1 MRPSESAPTMKRPSV
16 VWVVPVAAALLLL
29 ATAAASAQPPTAPS
43 PFAAPASGGD
53 VFTMT
58 NAPSGNAVL
67 VYHIGPGGALIPAG
81 TFATRGTGTGVS
93 LADQGALALTS
104 DHQYLLVV
112 NAGDHS
118 ITVFQVHPYGS
129 GPVLSFV
136 DRVASRGAEPV
147 SLTIHGSFV
156 YVLNAGTSSTPGNIA
171 GFLLADHGLL
181 LPLPGARQPLST
193 SAPTGPAEVAFSPSG
208 SVLVVTEKSTSL
220 LDAYP
225 VNARGIAQPPVT
237 TASNGSTP
245 YGFAFTPSGALVVS
259 DAGPGALSS
268 YSVAANG
275 QITVVSGSVG
285 DGQLA
290 PCWVAIAPGG
300 AWAFTSNAHSDTLST
315 YAVTAGGALTLSA
328 AVAATTGSADTD
340 LAIGG
345 NHGQYLFVYDAGAP
359 EVQEFAIGAGGT
371 LTPLYGVFS
380 LPPATEG
387 LAAF

>member
-1 MRPSESAPTMKRPSV
+1 MKRPSI
-16 VWVVPVAAALLLL
+16 VWLIPAVAGLLLL
-29 ATAAASAQPPTAPS
+29 VSSTAAAAPPTAPA
-43 PFAAPASGGD
+43 PAAAVASGGD

-58 NAPSGNAVL
+58 NAPSGNVVL
-67 VYHIGPGGALIPAG
+67 AFHIGPGGALIPAG
-81 TFATRGTGTGVS
+81 TFATHGTGTGVS

-104 DHQYLLVV
+104 DHRYLLVV
-112 NAGDHS
+112 NAGDNTIS
-118 ITVFQVHPYGS
+118 VFQVHPYGS

-136 DRVASRGAEPV
+136 DRAAARGVEPV
-147 SLTIHGSFV
+147 SLTVHGPFV
-156 YVLNAGTSSTPGNIA
+156 YVLDAGSASGNGNIA
-171 GFLLADHGLL
+171 GFYLADHGLL

-193 SAPTGPAEVAFSPSG
+193 SAPTGPAEIAFSPSG
-208 SVLVVTEKSTSL
+208 SVLVVTEKSTSV

-225 VNARGIAQPPVT
+225 VNMRGIAQPPVST
-237 TASNGSTP
+237 PSNGSTP
-245 YGFAFTPSGALVVS
+245 YGFAFTPQGALVVS

-268 YSVAANG
+268 YSVAASG
-275 QITVVSGSVG
+275 QLSLVSGSVP

-300 AWAFTSNAHSDTLST
+300 AWAFTSNAHSDTIST
-315 YAVTAGGALTLSA
+315 YAVATNGSLSLSS

-345 NHGQYLFVYDAGAP
+345 PSGQYLFVYDAGAP
-359 EVQEFAIGAGGT
+359 QIQEYRIGAGGT
-371 LTPLYGVFS
+371 LTPLYAVDS

>member
-1 MRPSESAPTMKRPSV
+1 MKRPSV
-16 VWVVPVAAALLLL
+16 VWLVPAAAVLLLL
-29 ATAAASAQPPTAPS
+29 VSASASAQAPTVPTPP
-43 PFAAPASGGD
+43 AAPAAGGD

-67 VYHIGPGGALIPAG
+67 AFHIGPGGALVPAG
-81 TFATRGTGTGVS
+81 TFATRGTGTGIS

-104 DHQYLLVV
+104 DHRYLLVV
-112 NAGDHS
+112 NAGDNTV
-118 ITVFQVHPYGS
+118 TVFAVHPYGS
-129 GPVLSFV
+129 GAVLSFV
-136 DRVASRGAEPV
+136 DRVGSRGVGPV
-147 SLTIHGSFV
+147 SLTVHGPFV
-156 YVLNAGTSSTPGNIA
+156 YVLNAGSASAPGNIA

-193 SAPTGPAEVAFSPSG
+193 SSPTGPAEIAFSPSG
-208 SVLVVTEKSTSL
+208 DVLVVTEKSTSV

-225 VNARGIAQPPVT
+225 VNFRGIAQPPVT
-237 TASNGSTP
+237 TPSNGSTP
-245 YGFAFTPSGALVVS
+245 YGFAFTPQGALVVS

-275 QITVVSGSVG
+275 QVTVVSGSVG

-300 AWAFTSNAHSDTLST
+300 AWAFTSNAHSDTIST
-315 YAVTAGGALTLSA
+315 YAVASGGALSLSSA
-328 AVAATTGSADTD
+328 IAATTGPADTD

-345 NHGQYLFVYDAGAP
+345 AHGQYLFVYDAGAP
-359 EVQEFAIGAGGT
+359 QIQEFGIGSGGS
-371 LTPLYGVFS
+371 LTPLYAVYS

>member
-1 MRPSESAPTMKRPSV
+1 MKRPSV
-16 VWVVPVAAALLLL
+16 VWLVPTAAALLLL
-29 ATAAASAQPPTAPS
+29 VTATAAAQPPTAPT
-43 PFAAPASGGD
+43 PYAATAAGGD

-67 VYHIGPGGALIPAG
+67 AFHIGPGGALIPAG
-81 TFATRGTGTGVS
+81 TFATRGTGTGIS

-112 NAGDHS
+112 NAGDNS
-118 ITVFQVHPYGS
+118 ITVFQVHAYGS

-136 DRVASRGAEPV
+136 DRVGSRGAEPV
-147 SLTIHGSFV
+147 SLTVHGAFV
-156 YVLNAGTSSTPGNIA
+156 YVLNAGSTSTPGNIA

-181 LPLPGARQPLST
+181 LPLPGSRQPLST
-193 SAPTGPAEVAFSPSG
+193 PASTGPAEVAFNPAG
-208 SVLVVTEKSTSL
+208 TVLVVSEKSTSL

-225 VNARGIAQPPVT
+225 VNSRGIAQPPVT
-237 TASNGSTP
+237 SASNGSTP
-245 YGFAFTPSGALVVS
+245 YGFAFTPAGALVVS

-268 YSVAANG
+268 YAVASNG
-275 QITVVSGSVG
+275 DLTVVSGSVG

-300 AWAFTSNAHSDTLST
+300 AWAFTSNAHSDTIST
-315 YAVTAGGALTLSA
+315 YAVGAGGALTLSA
-328 AVAATTGSADTD
+328 AIAATTGSADTD

-345 NHGQYLFVYDAGAP
+345 SHGQYLFVYDAGAP
-359 EVQEFAIGAGGT
+359 EVQEFAIGAGGA
-371 LTPLYGVFS
+371 LTPLYAVFS
-380 LPPATEG
+380 LPAATEG